1 MWGWTVLHFHHYA
14 WTQGLAKFARNHLGV
29 SYLDFYED
37 LLENCIKKDKFLNM
51 LYTQQE
57 NQLKDFFWNTES
69 DVVFDNDNV
78 IVVLNQIEW
87 HKNRTDVL
95 ETIQSVNE
103 TYQLGVGEESDEES
117 DEDDDASEIKRML
130 KAKTPTRNADMFESK
145 DPTAGQLFVFVGKS
159 ERGKTHF
166 LKWLVKDQMRRSV
179 NPLKFGMVMV
189 RTTYKNSYRFVPQE
203 HIFQGYDEEILQQ
216 YVSNLER
223 MYEEN
228 GSVPPNF
235 IIMDDLVGILNNQTS
250 WFTNLIGTYRHLNI
264 NHL

>member
-1 MWGWTVLHFHHYA
+1 M
-14 WTQGLAKFARNHLGV
+14 
-29 SYLDFYED
+29 S
-37 LLENCIKKDKFLNM
+37 
-51 LYTQQE
+51 
-57 NQLKDFFWNTES
+57 NQFKE
-69 DVVFDNDNV
+69 
-78 IVVLNQIEW
+78 
-87 HKNRTDVL
+87 L
-95 ETIQSVNE
+95 ETCEFECE
-103 TYQLGVGEESDEES
+103 TDEES

-216 YVSNLER
+216 YVSNLEG

-250 WFTNLIGTYRHLNI
+250 WFTNFIGTYRHLNI
-264 NHL
+264 NLFIAVQFLTGRRAISPIMREQTNFCIMFNSKTTRTIQNLYDNFGQLFESKRKFQEYLFANTEPSSVGPYACIVYNESEDDKDKNYTPMRAPAKI